1 VLVSTGSIK
10 AKKFVV
16 GRPKL
21 LPAMQA
27 GIDMSENYLRFSLKD
42 NTSVFLKIDFAMFS
56 FLSAAERGVP
66 VLYMESVM
74 TKRVW
79 RFVERLQQFVEQDDD
94 DTVEVALFDI
104 QNKAEYKVEID
115 LEEKKYTAIKRVS
128 QSD

>member
-1 VLVSTGSIK
+1 MK

-21 LPAMQA
+21 LPSMQA
-27 GIDMSENYLRFSLKD
+27 GIDMAENYLRFSPKD
-42 NTSVFLKIDFAMFS
+42 CSSVFLKIDFAMFS

-79 RFVERLQQFVEQDDD
+79 RFIERLQQCVEQSGD
-94 DTVEVALFDI
+94 DTVEVSLFDI
-104 QNKAEYKVEID
+104 QKRSEYKVEVD
-115 LEEKKYTAIKRVS
+115 LDEKKYTAIKRVPQRS
-128 QSD
+128 